1 MFLHVM
7 KYVQKIVAGMVAV
20 CAFSGMAMAHEWM
33 APKQA
38 GEVQNP
44 IPFSA
49 ESSESGRQV
58 YLENCA
64 TCHGENAEGLMAAKA
79 DLTTDTPDL
88 KKRLAT
94 HSDGD
99 FFWKIEEGRG
109 EMPSFKGELE
119 AQEIW
124 EVIHYIKALQ

>member
-1 MFLHVM
+1 M
-7 KYVQKIVAGMVAV
+7 KYVQHIVAGMVAV
-20 CAFSGMAMAHEWM
+20 CAFSGMAMAHGWM

-44 IPFSA
+44 LPFSKESA
-49 ESSESGRQV
+49 ESGREV
-58 YLENCA
+58 YLENCVV
-64 TCHGENAEGLMAAKA
+64 CHGENAEGLMAAKA
-79 DLTTDTPDL
+79 GLNTDTPDL

-119 AQEIW
+119 AREIW